1 MTGKTEIRDEY
12 NKDIDK
18 AVKILKDAG
27 CEEIYLFGFLARGEV
42 RENADIDLAIR
53 GCPEGEYFSLI
64 GKLIIELEHSVE
76 LVNLDQAD
84 DFAELLEEEGELIH
98 VG

>member
-12 NKDIDK
+12 KKDIDK

-27 CEEIYLFGFLARGEV
+27 CKEIYLFGSLARGEDGK
-42 RENADIDLAIR
+42 NADIDLAIR

-64 GKLIIELEHSVE
+64 GKLIIELEHSVD